1 MHILRLIA
9 MQIFFTKKI
18 GKVKF
23 WSKMAIVAIRAK
35 IFKHIISEHMNLNFK
50 QKNSWFKN

>member
-1 MHILRLIA
+1 MHVLRLIA

-23 WSKMAIVAIRAK
+23 WSKMAIEAIKAK
-35 IFKHIISEHMNLNFK
+35 ILKHIISEHMNLNFK